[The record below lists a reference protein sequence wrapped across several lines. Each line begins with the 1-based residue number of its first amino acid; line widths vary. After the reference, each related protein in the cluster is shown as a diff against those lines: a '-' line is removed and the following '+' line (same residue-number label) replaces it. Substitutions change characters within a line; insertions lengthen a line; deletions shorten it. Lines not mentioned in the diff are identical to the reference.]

1 MASTDILLAGAIAAF
16 TVDLLIY
23 PLDTLKTRLQ
33 KASPA
38 TRAARRA
45 FWRTPQLYRGLYQG
59 VGSVVVATA
68 PAAGVFFTTYEF
80 LLAHTHSAVLA
91 SSLAEACSCA
101 IITPAEVIKQNAQ
114 VIVAPTAAATT
125 AAAAIK
131 QHGGG
136 GGVLSSSSSSSSLQA
151 LRRISRVSH
160 LWRGYTTLVGR
171 NLPFTAMQFPVFEA
185 LKRRFVAA
193 EATPLQMGVGA
204 AVSAGSAG
212 CVAAV
217 VTTPVDVVKTRVML
231 SALAGGGGGGGGRKR
246 VGEVVAE
253 ILRTEGWRGFM
264 RGGAL
269 RGGWTAVGSGLY
281 LGSYEAAKVWL
292 RQGREEKER
301 QAVAI

>member
-16 TVDLLIY
+16 TVDLLVY

-33 KASPA
+33 NASPA
-38 TRAARRA
+38 TATARKT
-45 FWRTPQLYRGLYQG
+45 FWRNPHLYKGLYQG
-59 VGSVVVATA
+59 VGSVVIATA
-68 PAAGVFFTTYEF
+68 PAAGLFFTTYEF
-80 LLAHTHSAVLA
+80 LLSHTHSAVLS

-114 VIVAPTAAATT
+114 VISS
-125 AAAAIK
+125 
-131 QHGGG
+131 QGGGGGGGGG
-136 GGVLSSSSSSSSLQA
+136 GGVSSSLQA
-151 LRRISRVSH
+151 LRQIPRVRY

-204 AVSAGSAG
+204 AVCAGSAG

-217 VTTPVDVVKTRVML
+217 ITTPVDVVKTRVML
-231 SALAGGGGGGGGRKR
+231 SAAARGGERRG
-246 VGEVVAE
+246 VGEVVGE
-253 ILRTEGWRGFM
+253 VWRGEGWRGFM

-269 RGGWTAVGSGLY
+269 RGGWTAFGSGLY

-292 RQGREEKER
+292 RKGREEEER
-301 QAVAI
+301 QVVAI